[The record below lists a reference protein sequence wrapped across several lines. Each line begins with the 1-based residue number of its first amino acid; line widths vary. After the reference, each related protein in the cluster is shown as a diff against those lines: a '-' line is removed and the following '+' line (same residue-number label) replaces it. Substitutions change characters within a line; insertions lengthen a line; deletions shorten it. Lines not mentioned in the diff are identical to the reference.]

1 MKNSLSFLGRW
12 RLIGAVAAS
21 VVAIYALITT
31 TAPSPWWLVAT
42 LGAYLPFEAIGRLIE
57 RKRDC

>member
-1 MKNSLSFLGRW
+1 
-12 RLIGAVAAS
+12 LIGAVAAS
-21 VVAIYALITT
+21 VVALYALITT

-57 RKRDC
+57 RKRDY